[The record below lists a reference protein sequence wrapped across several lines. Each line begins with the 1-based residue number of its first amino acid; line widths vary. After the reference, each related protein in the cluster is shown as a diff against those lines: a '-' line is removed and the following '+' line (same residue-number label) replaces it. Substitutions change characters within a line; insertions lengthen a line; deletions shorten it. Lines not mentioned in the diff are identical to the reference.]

1 MELPRHSCLLSMALA
16 LGGMT
21 ATALGDRLEQIP
33 TDRGAVNLYL
43 PDSIGPDDVLPLVVS
58 VHGYTGNSAEHENYF
73 RLRNEIDSMNFM
85 LCTPNGTQNFLGA
98 NFWNATDAC
107 CNFTFKNVDDSGY
120 LRNLI
125 ETIISE
131 YGVDLGSIHVLGHS
145 NGGFMAHRMA
155 CDHADL
161 IASFASLAGATFLNT
176 NACQPDR
183 TTHALQIHGDQDD
196 VIEYNGGCI
205 GNCYP
210 GAELTA
216 EIWAQKNG
224 CTSTPEAGTPL
235 NLVNGIS
242 GDETSIQRY
251 VRECD
256 EGGSSELWRIQGGN
270 HGPSFNANFR
280 REMLQWLLTH
290 RRGIEPGCLGDFNG
304 DDLVDGS
311 DLTTLLSGW
320 GTDGE
325 GDVNE
330 DGQIDG
336 EDLAII
342 LTKWGSC

>member
-1 MELPRHSCLLSMALA
+1 MGLA
-16 LGGMT
+16 LGSMT
-21 ATALGDRLEQIP
+21 CASQGESVETIA
-33 TDRGAVNLYL
+33 TDRGLVNLYL
-43 PDSIGPDDVLPLVVS
+43 PDSIEQNEDLPLVIS
-58 VHGYTGNSAEHENYF
+58 LHGYTSNSTEHENYF
-73 RLRNEIDSMNFM
+73 RLRNEIEEMNFM

-107 CNFTFKNVDDSGY
+107 CNFTLKNVDDSGF

-131 YGVDLGSIHVLGHS
+131 YGVDMGSIHILGHS

-161 IASFASLAGATFLNT
+161 ISSIASLAGATFLNT
-176 NACQPDR
+176 NLCMPDESI
-183 TTHALQIHGDQDD
+183 HALQIHGDQDD
-196 VIEYNGGCI
+196 VIEYGGGCI

-210 GAELTA
+210 GAESTA

-224 CTSTPEAGTPL
+224 CATTPQAGEPL

-242 GDETSIQRY
+242 GNETIVQRY
-251 VRECD
+251 ATDCD
-256 EGGSSELWRIQGGN
+256 EGGSSELWRVQGGN

-280 REMLQWLLTH
+280 REMLQWLLIH
-290 RRGIEPGCLGDFNG
+290 RSDPKATCVGDLNN
-304 DDLVDGS
+304 DSSVDGS
-311 DLTTLLSGW
+311 DLSTLLSSW
-320 GTDGE
+320 GSDGQ

-330 DGQIDG
+330 DGLIDG

-342 LTKWGSC
+342 LTKWGEC